1 MIPGFGLVAML
12 ACAVFY
18 YRLGEQEYSSGIWL
32 AGLSIGLWLAAGYFL
47 GLGMLGCLL
56 VQAGLFATLWLWNLA
71 RDKTG
76 K

>member
-1 MIPGFGLVAML
+1 MFPSFGLLIML

-32 AGLSIGLWLAAGYFL
+32 ACVSIGLWLAAGYLLAL
-47 GLGMLGCLL
+47 GWVGCVLL
-56 VQAGLFATLWLWNLA
+56 QVGLFGVLTVWNLV
-71 RDKTG
+71 RQRFK